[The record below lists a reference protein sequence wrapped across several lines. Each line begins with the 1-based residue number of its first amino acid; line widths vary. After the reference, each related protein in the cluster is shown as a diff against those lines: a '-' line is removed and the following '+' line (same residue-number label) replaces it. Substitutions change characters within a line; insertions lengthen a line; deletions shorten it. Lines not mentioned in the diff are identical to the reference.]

1 MTLSRRLTTRSHR
14 SLTTASTKSAFS
26 SPPGPKPTTEQLPHS
41 TFLSRTTRSSLILAR
56 EILSDQARQS
66 VTKSLT
72 RIQVTQP
79 HQSTTQIHQSR
90 NRVDHSIRTS
100 RVRGADST
108 QKVRRKI
115 YSGRNAATLAAMRD
129 EHQLDIRRARRP
141 ANPLTENV
149 LEHRDFGF
157 YDNQPDIQMHTDE
170 EGEAEAP
177 PVWVDLNEEQPD
189 SIDELIA
196 ADKEKHQ
203 QQARHFNWGVLLK
216 HLLPQFMKLR
226 IRTKCWTTTNCY
238 NDFTQCS
245 KDCRIK
251 FKRLVDLVD
260 IHGQQRRIV
269 TFCECTRDGIRL
281 LQLGYLAGSPVKP
294 QTAFSLPLLTF
305 FDCLWNNCH
314 MGAFPFTTALNQWLE
329 PRSQRLRVRQGKHSR
344 QLRKPFSA
352 AVGLLRQLEDRRIQ
366 TIISALQLSKQAI
379 LASQTCPAC
388 FGPQPTNLSDYPA
401 NIRGQLCVC
410 LDGNF
415 QHRHQINA
423 SRDHDRVR
431 TPQYFLS
438 QTQVDRVSQE
448 IRDREAE
455 GMDPVQADRC
465 TESHKAADDK
475 RNETTWKGCDD
486 TGLMGC
492 CCRHDAAI
500 HFANIYKSGEQR
512 HFPMALIQTLLSEI
526 EPNRKVAILYD
537 IGCTMDKYIDRV
549 IKNTPSP
556 PSPQPASSF
565 ACTRHLDFHPR
576 FNKGWGLSDG
586 EGLERM
592 WSYLSPLVSPLRYAT
607 RNHRLEAISHRL
619 KHHNK
624 KSVAQLSL
632 WLRRKFNQAVK
643 RHQETSLLLSELL
656 SKPNPHRPERNYT
669 TRFFKRQWQ
678 AQKLFH
684 AEHTSDEM
692 DRRTKLVEIYNREAT
707 LEHMR
712 TRLRS
717 PNIFLATAAEV
728 EELLDSIL
736 AESDVLSAELAELT
750 GAGLAGTGIGTA
762 IDAEEE
768 KLRLLLW
775 NAKSQLF
782 TQSVFIHAERQPL
795 RDSHLMGSHLGTK
808 GKENIIKGQQNRRP
822 AVKKVIE
829 LFNSL
834 YTEFKQKYP
843 DQHLSDTHE
852 HPLDYDTFI
861 KWGMDH
867 SFWND
872 GLYYHTDAP
881 WSTNPD
887 VQAGIHCILLLGR
900 VQEEFGIIGQ
910 ELART
915 VGWGVERFSQITETV
930 NNITKRI
937 GSIRNDPTTTADH
950 IDNLPL
956 GSMSRLEKLD
966 LIKHEMKIELNN
978 HGSLLQDW
986 DNDIAWL
993 WSRCQPQSS
1002 RPLLQRWDSTL
1013 DRIRR
1018 EEPESNSLPLLLVED
1033 EIEDAVLEVDHDD
1046 GEDVAEE
1053 TIPDVGSDIIAAG
1066 AQ

>member
-423 SRDHDRVR
+423 SRDHDRR
-431 TPQYFLS
+431 S
-438 QTQVDRVSQE
+438 E
-448 IRDREAE
+448 IEKPKEWTLYR
-455 GMDPVQADRC
+455 PIRC

-537 IGCTMDKYIDRV
+537 IGCTMDKYIDR
-549 IKNTPSP
+549 
-556 PSPQPASSF
+556 
-565 ACTRHLDFHPR
+565 RHLIPEYRAQLKFGTSVFHAYAHNWQCQLDFHPR

-592 WSYLSPLVSPLRYAT
+592 WLYLSPLVSPLRYAT

-624 KSVAQLSL
+624 RSVAQLSL

-736 AESDVLSAELAELT
+736 AESDVLSAELVELT

-808 GKENIIKGQQNRRP
+808 GKEKYNQGTAEP
-822 AVKKVIE
+822 T
-829 LFNSL
+829 SSC
-834 YTEFKQKYP
+834 QK
-843 DQHLSDTHE
+843 
-852 HPLDYDTFI
+852 
-861 KWGMDH
+861 
-867 SFWND
+867 N
-872 GLYYHTDAP
+872 AP

-887 VQAGIHCILLLGR
+887 VQAGIHFILLLGR

>member
-226 IRTKCWTTTNCY
+226 IRTKWTTTNCY
-238 NDFTQCS
+238 NDFTQC
-245 KDCRIK
+245 
-251 FKRLVDLVD
+251 
-260 IHGQQRRIV
+260 QQRRIV

-423 SRDHDRVR
+423 SRDHDR
-431 TPQYFLS
+431 
-438 QTQVDRVSQE
+438 
-448 IRDREAE
+448 
-455 GMDPVQADRC
+455 ADRC

-537 IGCTMDKYIDRV
+537 IGCTMDKYIDR
-549 IKNTPSP
+549 
-556 PSPQPASSF
+556 
-565 ACTRHLDFHPR
+565 RHLIPEYRAQLKFGTSVFHAYAHNWQCQLDFHPR

-736 AESDVLSAELAELT
+736 AESDVLSAELVELT
-750 GAGLAGTGIGTA
+750 GAGLAGTGIGT
-762 IDAEEE
+762 DAEEE

-795 RDSHLMGSHLGTK
+795 RDSHLVL
-808 GKENIIKGQQNRRP
+808 
-822 AVKKVIE
+822 
-829 LFNSL
+829 
-834 YTEFKQKYP
+834 
-843 DQHLSDTHE
+843 DQ
-852 HPLDYDTFI
+852 
-861 KWGMDH
+861 
-867 SFWND
+867 SF
-872 GLYYHTDAP
+872 
-881 WSTNPD
+881 S
-887 VQAGIHCILLLGR
+887 
-900 VQEEFGIIGQ
+900 F
-910 ELART
+910 
-915 VGWGVERFSQITETV
+915 
-930 NNITKRI
+930 
-937 GSIRNDPTTTADH
+937 
-950 IDNLPL
+950 
-956 GSMSRLEKLD
+956 
-966 LIKHEMKIELNN
+966 
-978 HGSLLQDW
+978 
-986 DNDIAWL
+986 
-993 WSRCQPQSS
+993 RCK
-1002 RPLLQRWDSTL
+1002 
-1013 DRIRR
+1013 
-1018 EEPESNSLPLLLVED
+1018 
-1033 EIEDAVLEVDHDD
+1033 
-1046 GEDVAEE
+1046 
-1053 TIPDVGSDIIAAG
+1053 
-1066 AQ
+1066 